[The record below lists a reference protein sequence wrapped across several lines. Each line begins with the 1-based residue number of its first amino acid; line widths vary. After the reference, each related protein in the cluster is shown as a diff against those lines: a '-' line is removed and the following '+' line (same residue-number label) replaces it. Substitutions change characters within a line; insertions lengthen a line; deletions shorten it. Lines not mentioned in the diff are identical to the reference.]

1 MFISGSELK
10 DKLKAVL
17 ENQDGNLILISAYLK
32 SDTLKALIPFIKNR
46 NTKIFAR
53 WQTID
58 LLRNVSDIDVYNL
71 CKTQGYEFYINPS
84 LHAKMAII
92 NNELAIIGS
101 SNYTPSGTGQ
111 GHKNIEW
118 NFVLERQLNPIE
130 FQEIYNSLKFSRK
143 VDDDLF
149 ESIVNELESFK
160 LPYEE
165 SKAFIKKI
173 PQAPKAIGRSK
184 SGITDLF
191 PPFSSIDTINPEN
204 PIHLKYLHSIDIF
217 NPSDFDEIAERII
230 QSEIGVAINR
240 LILDKIVASNEFPI
254 LRWGDVR
261 AAGYDP
267 TVLSENDGLGNLF
280 AWMAIARPNEFEF
293 FSNRPN
299 GTCSIKRI
307 AK

>member
-1 MFISGSELK
+1 MFISGSDLK
-10 DKLKAVL
+10 DKLKVAL
-17 ENQDGNLILISAYLK
+17 ENQDGDLILISAYLK
-32 SDTLKALIPFIKNR
+32 SDTLKALVPYIKKR

-58 LLRNVSDIDVYNL
+58 LLRNVSDLDVYDL
-71 CKTQGYEFYINPS
+71 CKAQGYEFYINPS

-118 NFVLERQLNPIE
+118 NFEIERQLEPFE
-130 FQEIYNSLKFSRK
+130 FQEIYNSLKFSKK
-143 VDDDLF
+143 VDDELF
-149 ESIVNELESFK
+149 ESILDELESFK

-165 SKAFIKKI
+165 SKAYMKNI

-191 PPFSSIDTINPEN
+191 PPFSSIGTINPEN
-204 PIHLKYLHSIDIF
+204 PIHLNYLHSIDIF
-217 NPSDFDEIAERII
+217 NPSDFDEIAEIII
-230 QSEIGVAINR
+230 QSEIGVAITR
-240 LILDKIVASNEFPI
+240 LILDKNVVSNEFPI

-261 AAGYDP
+261 AAGYDT
-267 TVLSENDGLGNLF
+267 TVLSENDGLENLF
-280 AWMAIARPNEFEF
+280 VWMATARPNEYEF

-299 GTCSIKRI
+299 GTCSIKR
-307 AK
+307 KVR